1 MTIYQYLIDNLYIYG
16 EVSMNSMS
24 AKRIDDLTYSCE
36 VGRNVMGQLI
46 KARFDKL
53 SIVST
58 CGSNISKLIDERIEK
73 IDGTAKY
80 TVERRSSTGD
90 MGKYYRSEVFIRSK
104 RNRNQYLLINFHPT
118 GKGKRGEFR
127 FEFSPQHFRKK
138 ELNALFMWLGSEP
151 LLGEYLFQLLKSA
164 WVTRIDYA
172 LDTYGL
178 NIDDYFIHL
187 KSASKGKVNKNSSDG
202 GFGIN
207 LGSRNS
213 EIYASVYPKCD
224 VGKDISDVVE
234 EVDELGNVLVDVEQ
248 YPKFLRIEL
257 RYQPQ
262 KQKLL
267 LRKINN
273 MPNLLEKVIFIDT
286 KVTSELAVLV
296 SDYKVRTLPEIRAYI
311 KEKYPKKV
319 VKKLDR
325 LLKKHHVE
333 LIDHQKVWDQLYILK
348 YDLAILGNDALWQK
362 NLREKWARKH
372 GY

>member
-1 MTIYQYLIDNLYIYG
+1 MTIYQYLIDSLYIYG
-16 EVSMNSMS
+16 KASMNSMS

-58 CGSNISKLIDERIEK
+58 CGSNISKLIDKRIEK
-73 IDGTAKY
+73 IVSTTKY
-80 TVERRSSTGD
+80 SVERRSSTGD
-90 MGKYYRSEVFIRSK
+90 MGKYYRSEVLIRSK
-104 RNRNQYLLINFHPT
+104 LNHNQYLLINYCPT

-138 ELNALFMWLGSEP
+138 ELNTLFMWLGSEP
-151 LLGEYLFQLLKSA
+151 LLGEYLFKLLKSA

-178 NIDDYFIHL
+178 NIEDYFIHL
-187 KSASKGKVNKNSSDG
+187 KSASKGKVNKNSPDG
-202 GFGIN
+202 GYGIN
-207 LGSRNS
+207 LGSCNS
-213 EIYASVYPKCD
+213 EVYASVYSKCD
-224 VGKDISDVVE
+224 VGDDISDVSE

-267 LRKINN
+267 LSKINN

-286 KVTSELAVLV
+286 KVTSEFAALV
-296 SDYKVRTLPEIRAYI
+296 PDYKALTLPEIRTYI
-311 KEKYPKKV
+311 KQEFPSKVLKKF
-319 VKKLDR
+319 DR
-325 LLKKHHVE
+325 LLKKHNVE
-333 LIDHQKVWDQLYILK
+333 LIDRQNVWDQLYILK
-348 YDLAILGNDALWQK
+348 HELAILGNDALWQK
-362 NLREKWARKH
+362 NLREKWAHKH